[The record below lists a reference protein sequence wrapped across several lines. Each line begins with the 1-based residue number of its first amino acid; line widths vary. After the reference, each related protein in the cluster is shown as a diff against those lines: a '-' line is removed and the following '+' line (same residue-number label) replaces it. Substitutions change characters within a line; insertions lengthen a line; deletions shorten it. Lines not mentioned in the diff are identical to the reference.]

1 MFRSIASAVVA
12 SAALLAAAGAPA
24 QVVRSYYVATPAAA
38 PAKDRL
44 LTHSTPWRLQGAS
57 FVAPQAPERD
67 LVLCQLVAKDV
78 GQLSSF
84 SAGGKAFDAA
94 TLDKCNARA
103 AAPKVT
109 IAKTGAPDAAAANN

>member
-1 MFRSIASAVVA
+1 MLRSIASAVLA

-24 QVVRSYYVATPAAA
+24 QTLRGYYVATPAVA

-44 LTHSTPWRLQGAS
+44 MTRATPWRLQGAS
-57 FVAPQAPERD
+57 FVAAQAPERD

-84 SAGGKAFDAA
+84 SAGGKDFDAA
-94 TLDKCNARA
+94 ALDKCNAKA
-103 AAPKVT
+103 AVAKVT
-109 IAKTGAPDAAAANN
+109 MARTGSDAPSANN

>member
-1 MFRSIASAVVA
+1 MLRTIASAVLA

-24 QVVRSYYVATPAAA
+24 QTVRGYYVATPAAQS
-38 PAKDRL
+38 AKTQLMTR
-44 LTHSTPWRLQGAS
+44 STPWRAVGGT
-57 FVAPQAPERD
+57 FVAAQAPERD

-94 TLDKCNARA
+94 TLDKCNAKA
-103 AAPKVT
+103 AVAKVT
-109 IAKTGAPDAAAANN
+109 IAKTGADAASANN